1 MKRVVVYEYHQ
12 IFHKEAYWH
21 FNDFCSNCCV
31 GIFSFFR
38 IGVEL
43 LPEVDSPYISVI
55 VSYPGASTE
64 SVEQQVTKPI
74 EDVLSSISHFKQVR
88 SATRPGRAE
97 IFVELD
103 SNADADLVAIEA
115 TKKVSSI
122 RKELPDD
129 IDEPVVIKRSSDE
142 YPIMEI
148 AVTAPFDASDIYS
161 MAENTFSERLQ
172 QAAGVADIELSGGRE
187 KEIAVDVDK
196 ERLNYYGLTLK
207 DIIQAIK
214 DENVLVSSGSVYSD
228 LKQTTVRLNAQY
240 LSAEEIGTIQIKAAN
255 GLYIELQDVATVQ
268 ARDKRAVTYSRVDGN
283 DAVAI
288 EVYKASGANIV
299 DAADSVLLQ
308 LEKLKIE
315 YPDYIFTVVYDQSDF
330 VRNSLKNTFY
340 TLMEGLFTTGL
351 VLYLFLRGWKSS
363 AAVMIAIPV
372 SLIATFFL
380 MYLSGF
386 TFNMMSLMG
395 MALCIGILVDDSIV
409 VLENIHR
416 YIDEGYP
423 ADEAA
428 ELGRNEIGMAAIAMT
443 LCDIVVFLPIAFME
457 SSTGQFFK
465 QFGLTIVFATLM
477 SLIVSFTLT
486 PMMASKFYAR
496 GIKLPKGKIW
506 DFLDKAEI
514 NTIVTYEKILKKCL
528 LHPKKVLVTVGI
540 FFIVAVL
547 LVPMGIVGSEYMP
560 RTDESAIQVN
570 IELPIG
576 YNAEQTNE
584 VLLLFDDY
592 LLNIPE
598 IEHHLSNV
606 TTTESNGK
614 ISISLYN
621 RRERSKDVWQIA
633 DDIRT
638 FAKTNLGDV
647 KVRVNEIQSSV
658 TGVSG
663 GKTLVR
669 SPIQIELKGSDMSLL
684 IKESE
689 KVQKIFQETAGIK
702 DIKSSYTEGVP
713 ELKVTA
719 DRDKLKFY
727 GTTLANVIK
736 SFSAAVSGKNADVLA
751 NDPNNRG
758 HDTDITVKFSGSDG
772 FFINDIKSIPV
783 PAENGNVYLGDIAN
797 VEESIG
803 PITIRRVNKERIIN
817 IQSNLTD
824 RPLNEVLQELKSKLE
839 QSDLQCTYE
848 FTGQATSMNDS
859 FKEMAMALSM
869 SLLLIYLLLA
879 VLYESIFTP
888 LIRMFSLPLGIIG
901 AIVCL
906 LLTGNT
912 INLYSLIGILVM
924 DGLVAKNGTLL
935 LDYTLT
941 LMHQGKNA
949 LEAVIEAGKVRLKP
963 IFMTALTMVVG
974 MLPTALAMTE
984 GSETR
989 VSMAWVIIGGMITST
1004 VFTLIVIPI
1013 IFLWIQKHYPNKI

>member
-1 MKRVVVYEYHQ
+1 MNITRFSIKRPIGISMIFALIVVL
-12 IFHKEAYWH
+12 
-21 FNDFCSNCCV
+21 

-214 DENVLVSSGSVYSD
+214 DVNVLVSSGSVYSD
-228 LKQTTVRLNAQY
+228 VKQTTVRLNAQY

>member
-1 MKRVVVYEYHQ
+1 MNITRFSIKRPIGISMIFALIVVL
-12 IFHKEAYWH
+12 
-21 FNDFCSNCCV
+21 

-43 LPEVDSPYISVI
+43 LPEVDSTYISVI

-228 LKQTTVRLNAQY
+228 VKQTTVRLNAQY

-268 ARDKRAVTYSRVDGN
+268 ARDKRAVKYSRVDGN

-514 NTIVTYEKILKKCL
+514 NTIFTYEKILKKCL

-540 FFIVAVL
+540 SFIVAVL

-684 IKESE
+684 VKESE

-727 GTTLANVIK
+727 GTTLANLIK
-736 SFSAAVSGKNADVLA
+736 SFSAAVSGKNAGVLA

-839 QSDLQCTYE
+839 QSNLQCTYE

>member
-1 MKRVVVYEYHQ
+1 MNITRFSIKRPIGISMIFALIVVL
-12 IFHKEAYWH
+12 
-21 FNDFCSNCCV
+21 

-228 LKQTTVRLNAQY
+228 VKQTTVRLNAQY

-299 DAADSVLLQ
+299 DAADSVVLQ

>member
-1 MKRVVVYEYHQ
+1 MNITRFSIKRPIGISMIFALIVVL
-12 IFHKEAYWH
+12 
-21 FNDFCSNCCV
+21 

-228 LKQTTVRLNAQY
+228 VKQTTVRLNAQY

-416 YIDEGYP
+416 YIGEGYP

-560 RTDESAIQVN
+560 RTDESPIQVN
-570 IELPIG
+570 IEVPIA

-727 GTTLANVIK
+727 GTTLANVVK
-736 SFSAAVSGKNADVLA
+736 SFSAAVSGKNAGVLA

>member
-1 MKRVVVYEYHQ
+1 MNITRFSIKRPIGISMIFALIVVL
-12 IFHKEAYWH
+12 
-21 FNDFCSNCCV
+21 

-228 LKQTTVRLNAQY
+228 VKQTTVRLNAQY

-268 ARDKRAVTYSRVDGN
+268 ARDKRAVKYSRVDGN

-514 NTIVTYEKILKKCL
+514 NTIFTYEKILKKCL

>member
-1 MKRVVVYEYHQ
+1 MNITRFSIKRPIGISMIFALIVVL
-12 IFHKEAYWH
+12 
-21 FNDFCSNCCV
+21 

-228 LKQTTVRLNAQY
+228 VKQTTVRLNAQY

-912 INLYSLIGILVM
+912 INLYSLFGILVM

>member
-1 MKRVVVYEYHQ
+1 MNITRFSIKRPIGISMIFALIVVL
-12 IFHKEAYWH
+12 
-21 FNDFCSNCCV
+21 

-228 LKQTTVRLNAQY
+228 VKQTTVRLNAQY

-457 SSTGQFFK
+457 SSAGQFFK

-514 NTIVTYEKILKKCL
+514 NTILTYEKILKKCL

-727 GTTLANVIK
+727 GTTLANVVK
-736 SFSAAVSGKNADVLA
+736 SFSAAVSGKNAGVLA

>member
-1 MKRVVVYEYHQ
+1 MNITRFSIKRPIGISMIFALIVVL
-12 IFHKEAYWH
+12 
-21 FNDFCSNCCV
+21 

-115 TKKVSSI
+115 TKKDSSI
-122 RKELPDD
+122 RNELPDD

-228 LKQTTVRLNAQY
+228 VKQTTVRLNAQY

-386 TFNMMSLMG
+386 TFNMMSFMG

-416 YIDEGYP
+416 YIEEGYP

-528 LHPKKVLVTVGI
+528 LHPKKVLVAVGI

-727 GTTLANVIK
+727 GTTLANLIK
-736 SFSAAVSGKNADVLA
+736 SFSAAVSGKNAGVLA

>member
-1 MKRVVVYEYHQ
+1 MNITRFSIKRPIGISMIFALIVVL
-12 IFHKEAYWH
+12 
-21 FNDFCSNCCV
+21 

-228 LKQTTVRLNAQY
+228 VKQTTVRLNAQY

-949 LEAVIEAGKVRLKP
+949 LEAVIESGKVRLKP

>member
-1 MKRVVVYEYHQ
+1 MNITRFSIKRPIGISMIFALIVVL
-12 IFHKEAYWH
+12 
-21 FNDFCSNCCV
+21 

-228 LKQTTVRLNAQY
+228 VKQTTVRLNAQY

-984 GSETR
+984 GPETR

>member
-1 MKRVVVYEYHQ
+1 MNITRFSIKRPIGISMIFALIVVL
-12 IFHKEAYWH
+12 
-21 FNDFCSNCCV
+21 

-228 LKQTTVRLNAQY
+228 VKQTTVRLNAQY

-669 SPIQIELKGSDMSLL
+669 SPIQIELKGSDMGLL
-684 IKESE
+684 VKESE

-727 GTTLANVIK
+727 GTTLANVVK
-736 SFSAAVSGKNADVLA
+736 SFSAAVSGKNAGVLA

>member
-1 MKRVVVYEYHQ
+1 MNITRFSIKKPIGISMIFALIVVL
-12 IFHKEAYWH
+12 
-21 FNDFCSNCCV
+21 
-31 GIFSFFR
+31 GIFSFFK

-103 SNADADLVAIEA
+103 SSADADLVAIEA

-122 RKELPDD
+122 RKDLPDD

-148 AVTAPFDASDIYS
+148 AVTAPYEASDIYS
-161 MAENTFSERLQ
+161 MAENTFAERLQ
-172 QAAGVADIELSGGRE
+172 QAAGVADIQLSGGRE
-187 KEIAVDVDK
+187 KEIAIDVDK

-207 DIIQAIK
+207 DVIQAVK
-214 DENVLVSSGSVYSD
+214 DENVLVSAGSVYSNV
-228 LKQTTVRLNAQY
+228 KQTTVRLDAQY
-240 LSAEEIGTIQIKAAN
+240 LSLKEIENIHIIAGN
-255 GLYIELQDVATVQ
+255 GDYVDLKDIAVVK
-268 ARDKRAVTYSRVDGN
+268 ARDKRAATYSRVDGN

-299 DAADSVLLQ
+299 NAADNVLLQ
-308 LEKLKIE
+308 LERLKAE

-340 TLMEGLFTTGL
+340 TLLEGLFTTGL

-380 MYLSGF
+380 MYLAGF

-416 YIDEGYP
+416 YIDEGYT
-423 ADEAA
+423 AEVAA

-486 PMMASKFYAR
+486 PMMASKFYAQ
-496 GIKLPKGKIW
+496 GIKVPKGKIW
-506 DFLDKAEI
+506 ELLDRLEAG
-514 NTIVTYEKILKKCL
+514 TIIGYEKILKKCL
-528 LHPKKVLVTVGI
+528 LHPKKVLITVGL
-540 FFIVAVL
+540 FFIAAVL
-547 LVPMGIVGSEYMP
+547 LVPAGIVGSEYMP

-584 VLLLFDDY
+584 VLLLFDEY
-592 LLNIPE
+592 LLDIPE
-598 IEHHLSNV
+598 IEHYLSNV

-614 ISISLYN
+614 ISIALYN
-621 RRERSKDVWQIA
+621 RRERSKNVWQIA

-638 FAKTNLGDV
+638 FAKNNFGDV

-663 GKTLVR
+663 GRTLVR
-669 SPIQIELKGSDMSLL
+669 SPIQIELKGSDIDLL
-684 IKESE
+684 VKESE

-702 DIKSSYTEGVP
+702 DIKRSYTEGVP

-727 GTTLANVIK
+727 GTTLANVVK
-736 SFSAAVSGKNADVLA
+736 SFSAAVTGKTAGVLA
-751 NDPNNRG
+751 NDTDNRG
-758 HDTDITVKFSGSDG
+758 HDTDITVKFKGSDS
-772 FFINDIKSIPV
+772 FFIDDIKSIPV
-783 PAENGNVYLGDIAN
+783 PAKNGNVYLGDVAN
-797 VEESIG
+797 VEESVG

-824 RPLNEVLQELKSKLE
+824 RPLKEVLQELKGKLE
-839 QSDLQCTYE
+839 QNDLQCTYE

>member
-1 MKRVVVYEYHQ
+1 MNITRFSIKRPIGISMIFALIVVL
-12 IFHKEAYWH
+12 
-21 FNDFCSNCCV
+21 

-228 LKQTTVRLNAQY
+228 VKQTTVRLNAQY

-727 GTTLANVIK
+727 GTTLANLIK
-736 SFSAAVSGKNADVLA
+736 SFSAAVSGKNAGVLA

-839 QSDLQCTYE
+839 RSDLQCTYE

>member
-1 MKRVVVYEYHQ
+1 MNITRFSIKRPIGISMIFALIVVL
-12 IFHKEAYWH
+12 
-21 FNDFCSNCCV
+21 

-228 LKQTTVRLNAQY
+228 VKQTTVRLNAQY

-268 ARDKRAVTYSRVDGN
+268 ARDKRAVKYSRVDGN

-669 SPIQIELKGSDMSLL
+669 SPIQIELKGSDMGLL
-684 IKESE
+684 VKESE

-736 SFSAAVSGKNADVLA
+736 SFSAAVSGKNAGVLA

>member
-1 MKRVVVYEYHQ
+1 MNITRFSIKRPIGISMIFALIVVL
-12 IFHKEAYWH
+12 
-21 FNDFCSNCCV
+21 

-228 LKQTTVRLNAQY
+228 VKQTTVRLNAQY

-736 SFSAAVSGKNADVLA
+736 SFSAAVSGKNAGVLA

-848 FTGQATSMNDS
+848 FTDQATSMNDS

>member
-1 MKRVVVYEYHQ
+1 MNITRFSIKRPIGISMIFALIVVL
-12 IFHKEAYWH
+12 
-21 FNDFCSNCCV
+21 

-228 LKQTTVRLNAQY
+228 VKQTTVRLNAQY

-963 IFMTALTMVVG
+963 VFMTALTMVVG

>member
-1 MKRVVVYEYHQ
+1 MNITRFSIKRPIGISMIFALIVVL
-12 IFHKEAYWH
+12 
-21 FNDFCSNCCV
+21 

-64 SVEQQVTKPI
+64 SVEQQVIKPI

-228 LKQTTVRLNAQY
+228 VKQTTVRLNAQY

-268 ARDKRAVTYSRVDGN
+268 ARDKRAVKYSRVDGN

-288 EVYKASGANIV
+288 EVCKASGANIV

-669 SPIQIELKGSDMSLL
+669 SPIQIELKGSDMGLL
-684 IKESE
+684 VKESE

-727 GTTLANVIK
+727 GTTLANVVK
-736 SFSAAVSGKNADVLA
+736 SFSAAVSGKNAGVLA

>member
-1 MKRVVVYEYHQ
+1 MNITRFSIKRPIGISMIFALIVVL
-12 IFHKEAYWH
+12 
-21 FNDFCSNCCV
+21 

-228 LKQTTVRLNAQY
+228 VKQTTVRLNAQY

-308 LEKLKIE
+308 MEKLKIE

>member
-1 MKRVVVYEYHQ
+1 M
-12 IFHKEAYWH
+12 
-21 FNDFCSNCCV
+21 
-31 GIFSFFR
+31 
-38 IGVEL
+38 
-43 LPEVDSPYISVI
+43 
-55 VSYPGASTE
+55 
-64 SVEQQVTKPI
+64 
-74 EDVLSSISHFKQVR
+74 
-88 SATRPGRAE
+88 
-97 IFVELD
+97 
-103 SNADADLVAIEA
+103 
-115 TKKVSSI
+115 
-122 RKELPDD
+122 
-129 IDEPVVIKRSSDE
+129 
-142 YPIMEI
+142 
-148 AVTAPFDASDIYS
+148 
-161 MAENTFSERLQ
+161 
-172 QAAGVADIELSGGRE
+172 
-187 KEIAVDVDK
+187 
-196 ERLNYYGLTLK
+196 
-207 DIIQAIK
+207 
-214 DENVLVSSGSVYSD
+214 
-228 LKQTTVRLNAQY
+228 
-240 LSAEEIGTIQIKAAN
+240 
-255 GLYIELQDVATVQ
+255 
-268 ARDKRAVTYSRVDGN
+268 
-283 DAVAI
+283 
-288 EVYKASGANIV
+288 
-299 DAADSVLLQ
+299 
-308 LEKLKIE
+308 
-315 YPDYIFTVVYDQSDF
+315 
-330 VRNSLKNTFY
+330 
-340 TLMEGLFTTGL
+340 
-351 VLYLFLRGWKSS
+351 
-363 AAVMIAIPV
+363 
-372 SLIATFFL
+372 
-380 MYLSGF
+380 
-386 TFNMMSLMG
+386 
-395 MALCIGILVDDSIV
+395 
-409 VLENIHR
+409 
-416 YIDEGYP
+416 
-423 ADEAA
+423 
-428 ELGRNEIGMAAIAMT
+428 
-443 LCDIVVFLPIAFME
+443 
-457 SSTGQFFK
+457 
-465 QFGLTIVFATLM
+465 
-477 SLIVSFTLT
+477 
-486 PMMASKFYAR
+486 
-496 GIKLPKGKIW
+496 
-506 DFLDKAEI
+506 
-514 NTIVTYEKILKKCL
+514 
-528 LHPKKVLVTVGI
+528 HPKKVLVTVGI

>member
-1 MKRVVVYEYHQ
+1 MNITRFSIKRPIGISMIFALIVVL
-12 IFHKEAYWH
+12 
-21 FNDFCSNCCV
+21 

-228 LKQTTVRLNAQY
+228 VKQTTVRLNAQY

-395 MALCIGILVDDSIV
+395 TALCIGILVDDSIV

>member
-1 MKRVVVYEYHQ
+1 MNITRFSIKRPIGISMIFALIVVL
-12 IFHKEAYWH
+12 
-21 FNDFCSNCCV
+21 

-228 LKQTTVRLNAQY
+228 VKQTTVRLNAQY

-669 SPIQIELKGSDMSLL
+669 SPIQIELKGSDMGLL
-684 IKESE
+684 VKESE

-736 SFSAAVSGKNADVLA
+736 SFSAAVSGKNAGVLA

>member
-1 MKRVVVYEYHQ
+1 MNITRFSIKRPIGISMIFALIVVL
-12 IFHKEAYWH
+12 
-21 FNDFCSNCCV
+21 

-64 SVEQQVTKPI
+64 SVEQQVTKLI

-228 LKQTTVRLNAQY
+228 VKQTTVRLNAQY

>member
-1 MKRVVVYEYHQ
+1 MNITRFSIKRPIGISMIFALIVVL
-12 IFHKEAYWH
+12 
-21 FNDFCSNCCV
+21 

-228 LKQTTVRLNAQY
+228 VKQTTVRLNAQY

-783 PAENGNVYLGDIAN
+783 PAENRNVYLGDIAN

>member
-1 MKRVVVYEYHQ
+1 MNITRFSIKRPIGISMIFALIVVL
-12 IFHKEAYWH
+12 
-21 FNDFCSNCCV
+21 

-228 LKQTTVRLNAQY
+228 VKQTTVRLNAQY

-465 QFGLTIVFATLM
+465 QIGLTIVFATLM

>member
-1 MKRVVVYEYHQ
+1 MNITRFSIKRPIGISMIFALIVVL
-12 IFHKEAYWH
+12 
-21 FNDFCSNCCV
+21 

-228 LKQTTVRLNAQY
+228 VKQTTVRLNAQY

-268 ARDKRAVTYSRVDGN
+268 ARDKRAVKYSRVDGN

-514 NTIVTYEKILKKCL
+514 NTIFTYEKILKKCL

-684 IKESE
+684 VKESE

-702 DIKSSYTEGVP
+702 DIKSSY
-713 ELKVTA
+713 
-719 DRDKLKFY
+719 
-727 GTTLANVIK
+727 
-736 SFSAAVSGKNADVLA
+736 
-751 NDPNNRG
+751 NRG

>member
-1 MKRVVVYEYHQ
+1 MNITRFSIKRPIGISMIFALIVVL
-12 IFHKEAYWH
+12 
-21 FNDFCSNCCV
+21 

-228 LKQTTVRLNAQY
+228 VKQTTVRLNAQY

-514 NTIVTYEKILKKCL
+514 NTILTYEKILKKCL

-803 PITIRRVNKERIIN
+803 PITLRRVNKERIIN

>member
-1 MKRVVVYEYHQ
+1 MNITRFSIKRPIGISMIFALIVVL
-12 IFHKEAYWH
+12 
-21 FNDFCSNCCV
+21 

-228 LKQTTVRLNAQY
+228 VKQTTVRLNAQY

-268 ARDKRAVTYSRVDGN
+268 ARDKRAVKYSRVDGN

-299 DAADSVLLQ
+299 AAADSVLLQ

-514 NTIVTYEKILKKCL
+514 NTILTYEKILKKCL

-669 SPIQIELKGSDMSLL
+669 SPIQIELKGSDMGLL
-684 IKESE
+684 VKESE

-727 GTTLANVIK
+727 GTTLANVVK
-736 SFSAAVSGKNADVLA
+736 SFSAAVSGKNAGVLA

>member
-1 MKRVVVYEYHQ
+1 MNITRFSIKRPIGISMIFALIVVL
-12 IFHKEAYWH
+12 
-21 FNDFCSNCCV
+21 

-228 LKQTTVRLNAQY
+228 VKQTTVRLNAQY

-528 LHPKKVLVTVGI
+528 LHPKKVLVAVGI

>member
-1 MKRVVVYEYHQ
+1 MNITRFSIKRPIGISMIFALIVVL
-12 IFHKEAYWH
+12 
-21 FNDFCSNCCV
+21 

-228 LKQTTVRLNAQY
+228 VKQTTVRLNAQY

-547 LVPMGIVGSEYMP
+547 LVLMGIVGSEYMP